1 MRCRPALVLLPLT
14 LVVALAACG
23 SDDDDGGAGP
33 TSGEPI
39 ELTRSGGC
47 GDAYL
52 WAATEDGMVAVTV
65 AVEVPRHST
74 RDDTVVEVDLPDP
87 DVEAHLLR
95 GDRDLTG
102 NLCTD
107 AIDGNAEPTSTVPL
121 TAGTGE
127 VVTTPVP
134 TDVDLCGEVE
144 GRLELE
150 GVEAEDGTRIADI
163 SARTDDIGCYAG

>member
-1 MRCRPALVLLPLT
+1 MRGRLVPFLLSLALV
-14 LVVALAACG
+14 VGLAACG
-23 SDDDDGGAGP
+23 DDDDGGAR
-33 TSGEPI
+33 TEEPI

-52 WAATEDGMVAVTV
+52 WAATEDGTVAVTV

-95 GDRDLTG
+95 GDRDLTR
-102 NLCTD
+102 NFCTD
-107 AIDGNAEPTSTVPL
+107 ALDGNAEPTSTVPL

-144 GRLELE
+144 GSLELV
-150 GVEAEDGTRIADI
+150 GVEAEDGTRVADI
-163 SARTDDIGCYAG
+163 AASTEAIGCDAG